1 MTNGFLSAST
11 VEMLRKKGISPDCLE
26 KFFNEEGISLNDT
39 NSKKALNF
47 LVDTILKEPDNT
59 LFFDDVYK
67 KGQTANNSD
76 LSYCLHVISC
86 LHAIGI
92 KGNNSQFL
100 RQRFFSILGYN
111 YIDTYRDMRE
121 GSKERFAGK
130 KNAEELADYIFE
142 NYALVG
148 EYHLNDEEWALLLNE
163 ATCIFNSV
171 LDKKSLTAKQATV
184 LTLVM
189 ILLSRYEVDGKDDGE
204 DDSFWR
210 SIVRKLGLKECEKN
224 AFNKLTS
231 SLRQIVKCTFVL
243 HNRYGKDKSNKN
255 SNFMS
260 AYTPMKLHALYPK
273 ESAFALF
280 TILSDFYKNE
290 LDYQFAD
297 NDTATYKCLARSISE
312 KQNATSFLTDE
323 EKVKVRSDKLFS
335 GLCALFKDRKN
346 YAALLCERIVKKIDG
361 LLRGNDKMIDPEMNE
376 WDNLLLE
383 WFNARSMNERHEMNR
398 RNVPS
403 ERIITRVEN
412 VRAAYTLDMES
423 RHVRI
428 SLPSIRLGEQAQSS
442 PEYAVYS
449 GDRLIKRGRLSCY
462 GNEVTTVRAF
472 SIDIGEL
479 YNDGMR
485 FENGFDV
492 RIRLNF
498 NCRDFSDYD
507 SGTELCKKYLVF
519 NSNGNAMSTTA
530 SVRANDTV
538 YIAYPDNHE
547 LSVDNAENLFISG
560 TVIRVAEFDYLDNTS
575 ILYDNES
582 IMRGA
587 EAKSKFSVHTSVNP
601 ASGVWA
607 SSNETDYP
615 VFPDEFDVIIEIP
628 EGLTNLHAYQV
639 HHEGHIDSLEVLCNG
654 KTHFTLHCS
663 KAMQSCH
670 ISIVEFATGKTE
682 YPLRYI
688 IIKNFSLML
697 DDTDINETMYFG
709 RTQSCIAKIRY
720 DSAEEEI
727 PLEIDSDNDCA
738 ELSLCGV
745 ALTVKVPV
753 THCELDGKYVFSDFK
768 YIWRGDLKYDSV
780 FSVRVPDGYT
790 ADIIMDDERELYTTN
805 NRDFQIGAFSPDEP
819 NGSHEAVLKVIPKN
833 GTHYFRAELPLIYYS
848 EAFAPTQQ
856 IKPIK
861 LEKLKIYWQPEGLFI
876 GPENTQF
883 TIELSDETG
892 RTLAKVGA
900 TTKNEEILCLG
911 LVKDG
916 WIRCRVSITRDDLF
930 SQETVILFDEVTGL
944 GNPDTF
950 MFRNKTIHLEYYRMF
965 DDKAIKIIR
974 KQLDK
979 FTGYV
984 SDIEFDGYSVPPDHP
999 DECPRYTA
1007 IIKYYNSRTGDY
1019 VPYKF
1024 GDGDNGIN
1032 PIYLWKL
1039 DDNTLRICS
1048 KGEYDEG
1055 FHSCSLIADT
1065 SENRIS
1071 LFDGNPIDDYTYT
1084 IL

>member
-11 VEMLRKKGISPDCLE
+11 VEMLRKKGISPDCVE
-26 KFFNEEGISLNDT
+26 NFFSEEGIITSDNNQRCAANIVVSSIINIPGNIIFCDD
-39 NSKKALNF
+39 KKL
-47 LVDTILKEPDNT
+47 
-59 LFFDDVYK
+59 
-67 KGQTANNSD
+67 
-76 LSYCLHVISC
+76 LSYKMFQ
-86 LHAIGI
+86 AGI
-92 KGNNSQFL
+92 KKSDTQAGLF
-100 RQRFFSILGYN
+100 RMLGYN

-121 GSKERFAGK
+121 GSKEHFAGK
-130 KNAEELADYIFE
+130 MDAEELADYIFE

-148 EYHLNDEEWALLLNE
+148 EYHLNDEEWALLLND

-171 LDKKSLTAKQATV
+171 LDEKSLTAKQATV

-189 ILLSRYEVDGKDDGE
+189 ILLSRYEDDGE

-210 SIVRKLGLKECEKN
+210 SIMRKLGLKECEES

-231 SLRQIVKCTFVL
+231 RLRQIVRRTFVV
-243 HNRYGKDKSNKN
+243 HNRYLESGKES
-255 SNFMS
+255 SNFKIP
-260 AYTPMKLHALYPK
+260 YTPMKLHALYPK

-361 LLRGNDKMIDPEMNE
+361 LLRGNDKMLDPGINE

-383 WFNARSMNERHEMNR
+383 WFNSRSMSERHEMNR
-398 RNVPS
+398 RNVS
-403 ERIITRVEN
+403 FERIITRVEN
-412 VRAAYTLDMES
+412 VRAAFTLDMES

-428 SLPSIRLGEQAQSS
+428 SLPSVRLGEQAQSS

-449 GDRLIKRGRLSCY
+449 GDYLIKRGRLSCY

-498 NCRDFSDYD
+498 NCRNFSDYD

-582 IMRGA
+582 IMRGT

-663 KAMQSCH
+663 KARQCCH

-738 ELSLCGV
+738 ELSLCGI

-753 THCELDGKYVFSDFK
+753 THCELDGKCVFSDFK

-790 ADIIMDDERELYTTN
+790 ANIIMDDERELYTTN
-805 NRDFQIGAFSPDEP
+805 NRDFQIGAFSPDET

-930 SQETVILFDEVTGL
+930 SQETVILLDEMTGL

-1032 PIYLWKL
+1032 PIYFWKL

-1084 IL
+1084 VL

>member
-1 MTNGFLSAST
+1 MTNGFLPAST
-11 VEMLRKKGISPDCLE
+11 VEMLRKKGISPDCVE
-26 KFFNEEGISLNDT
+26 NFFNEEGIALNDT

-47 LVDTILKEPDNT
+47 LVDAILKEPDDT
-59 LFFDDVYK
+59 IFFDDVYK

-76 LSYCLHVISC
+76 LSYCLRVIGC
-86 LHAIGI
+86 FHAIGI
-92 KGNNSQFL
+92 KGKNSQFL

-111 YIDTYRDMRE
+111 YIDTFRDMRE
-121 GSKERFAGK
+121 GSKERFTGK
-130 KNAEELADYIFE
+130 MDAEELADYIFE

-148 EYHLNDEEWALLLNE
+148 EYHLNDEEWALLLND

-171 LDKKSLTAKQATV
+171 LDEKSLTAKQATV

-189 ILLSRYEVDGKDDGE
+189 ILLSRYEDDGE

-210 SIVRKLGLKECEKN
+210 SIVRKLGLKECEEN

-231 SLRQIVKCTFVL
+231 TLRQIVKRSFVV
-243 HNRYGKDKSNKN
+243 HNRYLESGKES
-255 SNFMS
+255 SNFKIP
-260 AYTPMKLHALYPK
+260 YTPMKLHALYPK

-312 KQNATSFLTDE
+312 KQNTTSFLTDE
-323 EKVKVRSDKLFS
+323 EKVRVRSDKLFS

-346 YAALLCERIVKKIDG
+346 YAALLCERIIKKIDG
-361 LLRGNDKMIDPEMNE
+361 LLRGNDKMLDPEMNE
-376 WDNLLLE
+376 WDNLLLV
-383 WFNARSMNERHEMNR
+383 WFNARSMNECHEMNR

-403 ERIITRVEN
+403 ERIITRVKN
-412 VRAAYTLDMES
+412 VRAAYTLDIES
-423 RHVRI
+423 RHVKI
-428 SLPSIRLGEQAQSS
+428 SLPSVRLGEQAQSS

-449 GDRLIKRGRLSCY
+449 GDCLIKRGRLSCY

-472 SIDIGEL
+472 SIDVGEL

-498 NCRDFSDYD
+498 NCKDFSDYD

-560 TVIRVAEFDYLDNTS
+560 TVIKVAEFDYLDNTS

-582 IMRGA
+582 ILRGA

-607 SSNETDYP
+607 SSNETDYS

-663 KAMQSCH
+663 KAMKSCH
-670 ISIVEFATGKTE
+670 ISIVEFATGKKE

-738 ELSLCGV
+738 EFSLCSI

-753 THCELDGKYVFSDFK
+753 THCELDGKCVFSDFK

-805 NRDFQIGAFSPDEP
+805 NRDFQIGAYSPDEP
-819 NGSHEAVLKVIPKN
+819 NGSHEAVLKVSAKN
-833 GTHYFRAELPLIYYS
+833 ETHYFRAELPLIYYS

-930 SQETVILFDEVTGL
+930 SQETVILFDEITGL

-965 DDKAIKIIR
+965 DEKAIKIIR

-999 DECPRYTA
+999 DKCPKYTA

-1032 PIYLWKL
+1032 PIYFWKL